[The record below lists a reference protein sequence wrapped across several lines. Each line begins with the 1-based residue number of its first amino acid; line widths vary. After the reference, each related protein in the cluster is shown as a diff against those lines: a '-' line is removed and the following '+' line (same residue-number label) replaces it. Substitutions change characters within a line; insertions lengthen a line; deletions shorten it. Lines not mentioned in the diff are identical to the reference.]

1 MSFGFFMFAALIAQ
15 SGFIAN
21 WYFRGLGFNLIFL
34 GLLVLTIEKKEKA
47 LFWTIA
53 IGIFQDALWGLFFVH
68 TLAYF
73 ILVAV
78 TIWAQG
84 FFGEEEKKM
93 VFSLAAILFPL
104 VIILENF
111 VLRQLTGVGVN
122 LFSYTIYIL
131 LADIMNLG
139 LLFLLYPFLSSIAKE
154 AL

>member
-1 MSFGFFMFAALIAQ
+1 MAFAFYMLAALVAQ

-21 WYFRGLGFNLIFL
+21 WFFRGLGFDLVFL
-34 GLLVLTIEKKEKA
+34 GILAIAIEKKEKA
-47 LFWTIA
+47 LFWAVA

-68 TLAYF
+68 TLVYF

-78 TIWAQG
+78 IIWAQG

-104 VIILENF
+104 MVILENF
-111 VLRQLTGVGVN
+111 VLRQVFGVGVN

-131 LADIMNLG
+131 LADLLNLG
-139 LLFLLYPFLSSIAKE
+139 LLFLLYPFLSSMAKE